1 MNTSNEK
8 KIVVKYKNA
17 TQYQTVPATGAWG
30 GPNPQGEIIC
40 HFFVEHQ
47 VFPQGAEI
55 VIDKDTGKLIREK
68 TGEVSETVREV
79 QVSVVMRP
87 DIAKT
92 IGEWLVNK
100 TELITPVDSK

>member
-17 TQYQTVPATGAWG
+17 TQCQTVPATGAWG
-30 GPNPQGEIIC
+30 GLNPQGEIIC
-40 HFFVEHQ
+40 HFFVEHL
-47 VFPQGAEI
+47 VFPQDAEF
-55 VIDKDTGKLIREK
+55 VIDKDTGNLIREE

-100 TELITPVDSK
+100 TKLITPVDSK